1 MAPQFDLEHRNFL
14 MMEYHKK
21 KGGKNFLPDLLHRF
35 RVKFPG
41 IRLPAT
47 STIRRIF
54 GKQLEKG
61 TVLNC
66 NSATSPGLTNSGRR
80 RTSRTIQNRIAVKQV
95 MDRDAQKHIGDAN
108 VSPVSS
114 CRLSAVHL
122 DKSTW
127 WRLKCDLK
135 YHPYRPIRRHQL
147 KPADL
152 PRRLVFCQWLIT
164 RTDPEMMEM
173 LVSDEAYF
181 QLNGLVNS
189 QNVRR
194 YAPLKS
200 ANPAQGGRPGHFA
213 VETPTF
219 DTKIMVFC
227 GMNRDGTFGLRVFRD
242 GTLNGPGYHSLL
254 QYHVMPELRRWNGG
268 NLDRLWWQQDGATV
282 HVTDRN
288 MRYLDT
294 LFGAR
299 VISRRPIRGIDWP
312 ARSPDL
318 SPLDFCLWG
327 YLKSKVLL

>member
-66 NSATSPGLTNSGRR
+66 NSATSPDLTNSGRR

-122 DKSTW
+122 VATQV
-127 WRLKCDLK
+127 R
-135 YHPYRPIRRHQL
+135 
-147 KPADL
+147 
-152 PRRLVFCQWLIT
+152 
-164 RTDPEMMEM
+164 
-173 LVSDEAYF
+173 
-181 QLNGLVNS
+181 S
-189 QNVRR
+189 Q
-194 YAPLKS
+194 
-200 ANPAQGGRPGHFA
+200 
-213 VETPTF
+213 
-219 DTKIMVFC
+219 
-227 GMNRDGTFGLRVFRD
+227 
-242 GTLNGPGYHSLL
+242 
-254 QYHVMPELRRWNGG
+254 
-268 NLDRLWWQQDGATV
+268 
-282 HVTDRN
+282 
-288 MRYLDT
+288 
-294 LFGAR
+294 
-299 VISRRPIRGIDWP
+299 ISP
-312 ARSPDL
+312 L
-318 SPLDFCLWG
+318 SPH
-327 YLKSKVLL
+327 SPPPAEAS

>member
-54 GKQLEKG
+54 AKQLEKG

-114 CRLSAVHL
+114 CRLNAVHL

-135 YHPYRPIRRHQL
+135 YHPYRPIRRHQ
-147 KPADL
+147 
-152 PRRLVFCQWLIT
+152 PRRLVFCQW
-164 RTDPEMMEM
+164 
-173 LVSDEAYF
+173 SS
-181 QLNGLVNS
+181 G
-189 QNVRR
+189 
-194 YAPLKS
+194 
-200 ANPAQGGRPGHFA
+200 
-213 VETPTF
+213 
-219 DTKIMVFC
+219 VFYS
-227 GMNRDGTFGLRVFRD
+227 V
-242 GTLNGPGYHSLL
+242 
-254 QYHVMPELRRWNGG
+254 
-268 NLDRLWWQQDGATV
+268 LD
-282 HVTDRN
+282 
-288 MRYLDT
+288 
-294 LFGAR
+294 
-299 VISRRPIRGIDWP
+299 
-312 ARSPDL
+312 
-318 SPLDFCLWG
+318 
-327 YLKSKVLL
+327 